1 MQSVILLAIVAAA
14 SAATMMNLNLE
25 HSFTGFKTTFARQ
38 YKSAA
43 EETTRMAI
51 FNKNVEYIT
60 KHNARVGVTYKL
72 GVNQFADLTNAEYQ
86 AIYLRPFNLTRKMN
100 AVQQAPNANPSSVD
114 WRAKGKVTP
123 IKDQGQ
129 CGSCWAFSTVAG
141 VEGALV
147 TAGKALVSLSEQNL
161 VDCSQKQG
169 NQGCNGGLMDDGF
182 QYIIDNKGIDTE
194 ASYPYTARDGNCKFK
209 AANVGATISKFT
221 DVTAGSEAALETAS
235 ATVGPL
241 SVAIDAS
248 HNSFQLYHSGIYN
261 EPQCSS
267 KNLDHGVTAVGYDNT
282 GNVHYWIVKNSW
294 GTSWGEK
301 GYIQMTKDKRNQC
314 GIATAAS
321 YPTA

>member
-1 MQSVILLAIVAAA
+1 MQSFILLAIVAVA
-14 SAATMMNLNLE
+14 SATTMMNFNAE
-25 HSFTGFKTTFARQ
+25 HSFTGFKAKFARN
-38 YKSAA
+38 YKSAS
-43 EETTRMAI
+43 EEATRLAI
-51 FNKNVEYIT
+51 FNKNLAYT
-60 KHNARVGVTYKL
+60 AKHNARTDTTFTV

-86 AIYLRPFNLTRKMN
+86 AMYLRPFNLTRKMN
-100 AVQQAPNANPSSVD
+100 AQHIAGAAPPASQD
-114 WRAKGKVTP
+114 WRTQGKVTP

-161 VDCSQKQG
+161 VDCSAKEG

-194 ASYPYTARDGNCKFK
+194 ASYPYTARDGTCKFK
-209 AANVGATISKFT
+209 SADVGATITGFT
-221 DVTAGSEAALETAS
+221 DVTSGSEAALMAAS
-235 ATVGPL
+235 GNIGPI

-248 HNSFQLYHSGIYN
+248 HNSFQLYKSGIYN
-261 EPQCSS
+261 EVMCSS
-267 KNLDHGVTAVGYDNT
+267 KNLDHGVTAVGYGT
-282 GNVHYWIVKNSW
+282 GYWIVKNSW
-294 GTSWGEK
+294 GTVWGEK